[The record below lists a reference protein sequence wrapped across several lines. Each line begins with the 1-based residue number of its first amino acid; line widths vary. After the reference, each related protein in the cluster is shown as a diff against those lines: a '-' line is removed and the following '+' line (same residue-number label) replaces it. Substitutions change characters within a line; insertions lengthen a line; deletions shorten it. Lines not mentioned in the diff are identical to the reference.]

1 MVLKLILRQRSISNN
16 TRIKKAT
23 NNNSETVLT
32 KKLAT
37 ELGAN
42 RALVALLRTAHLP
55 ARIVT
60 GIDLQLTA
68 SQQPVFWTEVYDEE
82 RWLSLDPVN
91 GYMRILPAY
100 YVPLRRGSEELFETN
115 NIKLESVIW
124 KISLTEVPSSMTLSE
139 SREFLDVFDLN
150 RLSPANRENLGILLL
165 LPLGV
170 LVTEILRQLLGVR
183 TYGTFT
189 PSLLALAIIHVD
201 HLTAFIIFLLVTI
214 IGISIRSLLPVLN
227 LKRTPLLSIV
237 FTLVAL
243 SMTFIVSAFMYYDP
257 TMDSVVVLLPVVILT
272 MLVDR
277 IYSITDQRGLRTAM
291 IRLIWTV
298 VAALLS
304 LLVLLQVDWGYLLVS
319 YPELH
324 AITLAAIILIGQC
337 SCYKLKGLKS
347 LNWMYEPDLRRAR
360 KTDENADK
368 KSANISHSE
377 QSGDNL

>member
-1 MVLKLILRQRSISNN
+1 LSHAISTPDEMITKLFDYISNN

-243 SMTFIVSAFMYYDP
+243 SMTFIVSAFI
-257 TMDSVVVLLPVVILT
+257 PVVILT